1 MTLPVSARRLPKY
14 MFITLVGVAS
24 LLALAQT
31 NAQTEN
37 IAPHWLQFV
46 LLYAGIIGLIVGL
59 GRGQPLF
66 ENPHLPRQEMLI
78 LILVLILA
86 LGLRL
91 WRLDSAVRA
100 PVDEVLPMTEIL
112 ALWDDPHLPMIR
124 QFGFISSP
132 TRLYASW
139 QAGSVALF
147 GHNLFALRVPS
158 AIIGTLTVAAVY
170 FLGRVLFDARTALIA
185 ALLLATYPPHVH
197 FSHVGMLSMADP
209 LFGTLALAF
218 IALALKSGRLMAWVL
233 GGVALGL
240 TQYFYEGGR
249 LLFPALVVAWVTF
262 NLIAHRNRFR
272 EWWRGIFLAMIAF
285 LAIAFPVYF
294 TLARLSDPLSSR
306 LTTMALGG
314 DDWRALLTAP
324 PDSPL
329 FDWLLRHT
337 IDPLLLFI
345 NRPDPT
351 PYYGGDTALLLIF
364 LVPAFLL
371 GLVWSLRSAGGRL
384 LLLWFVLTWVG
395 NLLLVDSALAPRYLV
410 VFPAVMLLV
419 ALGITRTADY
429 LLPGKR
435 FRLMLVYVVFC
446 ALAQTTYYFG
456 PHLATYQQQLVPGM
470 DIYDALYRAV
480 DLPAGT
486 RVYIIHPP
494 PTATEEYAQ
503 TMLRFLSSD
512 KTLYLIDDPR
522 AVDFNQLPANTA
534 FFVPALDQETVRLLG
549 EQVDLSAPHYTSDPV
564 PAEQAYVLY
573 LAAPTD

>member
-1 MTLPVSARRLPKY
+1 VTTQQSAQRIHKY
-14 MFITLVGVAS
+14 LLIALVGVAC
-24 LLALAQT
+24 LVALALT
-31 NAQTEN
+31 NAQTDN
-37 IAPHWLQFV
+37 IAPHWLQFS
-46 LLYAGIIGLIVGL
+46 LLYGGVISLIVGL

-66 ENPHLPRQEMLI
+66 ENLHLPRQEI
-78 LILVLILA
+78 LILAGILILA

-100 PVDEVLPMTEIL
+100 PVDEALPMTEIL

-139 QAGSVALF
+139 QAGSVTLF
-147 GHNLFALRVPS
+147 GHNLLALRFPS

-170 FLGRVLFDARTALIA
+170 FLGRVLFDGRTALIA
-185 ALLLATYPPHVH
+185 ALLLATYPPHIH
-197 FSHVGMLSMADP
+197 FSRVGMLSMADP
-209 LFGTLALAF
+209 LFGTLALAC
-218 IALALKSGRLMAWVL
+218 IALALKNRRRMAWVL

-249 LLFPALVVAWVTF
+249 LLFPALVIAWVIF
-262 NLIAHRNRFR
+262 NLIAHRNRVR
-272 EWWRGIFLAMIAF
+272 EWSRGILLTGIAAV
-285 LAIAFPVYF
+285 AIAFPVYF

-306 LTTMALGG
+306 LTTMALGA

-371 GLVWSLRSAGGRL
+371 GLIWSLLGGGGRL
-384 LLLWFVLTWVG
+384 LLLWFLLTWAG

-410 VFPAVMLLV
+410 VFPAVMLLA
-419 ALGITRTADY
+419 ALGITRMADY
-429 LLPGKR
+429 ILPGKR
-435 FRLMLVYVVFC
+435 FRLVLVYVVFC
-446 ALAQTTYYFG
+446 TIAQTVYYFG
-456 PHLATYQQQLVPGM
+456 VHLEPYNRQLVTGM

-480 DLPAGT
+480 NLPAGT
-486 RVYIIHPP
+486 QVYVIHPP
-494 PTATEEYAQ
+494 PTATEEY
-503 TMLRFLSSD
+503 FS
-512 KTLYLIDDPR
+512 
-522 AVDFNQLPANTA
+522 QLPANAA
-534 FFVPALDQETVRLLG
+534 FFVTALDHDTVRLLG
-549 EQVDLSAPHYTSDPV
+549 EHVDLSAPHYTSDPV